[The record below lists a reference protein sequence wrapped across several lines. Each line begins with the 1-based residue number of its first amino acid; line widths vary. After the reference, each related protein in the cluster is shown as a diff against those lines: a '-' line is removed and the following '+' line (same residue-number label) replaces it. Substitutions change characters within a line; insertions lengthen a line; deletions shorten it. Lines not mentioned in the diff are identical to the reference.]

1 MAAILLA
8 FEENKVKQGGDK
20 KQDFGQFLK
29 EFVAEKH
36 EDDSDV
42 EEDVDDPEDPGK
54 INREIGKKI
63 CIHFKTFID
72 REKKPVRNDV
82 KPFLTLL
89 SNDYPEKEIKW
100 NSIRDYV
107 WNVIQ
112 NKKKKAK
119 SAETQ
124 KAEKKENPKKAKP
137 GKEKKKGKKE

>member
-20 KQDFGQFLK
+20 KQDFGKFLQ

-82 KPFLTLL
+82 KPFLTVL
-89 SNDYPEKEIKW
+89 SNDYPEKEIKS

-107 WNVIQ
+107 WNIVQ
-112 NKKKKAK
+112 TKKKKAK

-124 KAEKKENPKKAKP
+124 KAEKEEKPRKAKP